1 MWRDCGLLER
11 EREID
16 LLDDSLRRAREGKG
30 RLVLIEGEQ
39 GSGKTSLLHALRTA
53 AEERGFRVLRAC
65 GSEFESDFSWAVL
78 RQLFCD
84 AADGERSEGAY
95 RNSGA
100 ASIEKVL
107 SGCGAGEGAT
117 GPVATDLHPA
127 FRSMFGTCR
136 EISAAEPLLLI
147 IDEAQWGDV
156 ESMRFLAYLA
166 NRIEDY
172 GILIVLTAT
181 CAKRGPI
188 SDLLMTA
195 SASASASYHRL
206 SPLTREGARRQIVE
220 RVGREVPESVL
231 RTCFELTEGNPLHL
245 AELLDE
251 IVGQGL
257 EPDEAAVAVIS
268 LITPVRISW
277 NVGSRLRKLPA
288 NATVLAEAIAV
299 LDDQAEPRHCVGVT
313 GLGEAELLDAAGCL
327 RDADVL
333 RPGTPYRFRHPV
345 VRQVTYTQMSPRDRG
360 SVHRRSARTLQA
372 AGASAREV
380 AEHLVRTDPL
390 GDTWSVS
397 VLHSASS
404 GAMKEGDPN
413 AAIRYLRHALAEPL
427 SEERELATL
436 ARLGSAELRAHDPSA
451 IERLREVKTRGG
463 EPEGRR
469 LVRTELGVALAAS
482 ARYEEALIL
491 LGQDREQM
499 PEDTRAFAAV
509 LSRLAPSMSERTH
522 PSFVPSGGTRSRAAV
537 EALLRCAPLR
547 RVRRLASAA
556 LSAGEREALHDT
568 GLTPGSIAAW
578 ALSECDE
585 LDGAERALDDQLR
598 RATRAGQLLTVDT
611 VRSLRARVLYSS
623 GRLAEAEAAARSV
636 LRHQRAT
643 SLRPLSVPLA
653 AAVLVHCLVDTCR
666 PDEAEAFLGKTG
678 LSGEL
683 PEAAM
688 FLPLRA
694 ARGRLRIRLDR
705 FDDGLADIRSYRE
718 LAARHGWWH
727 PSAVCDYLS
736 DGVRAVVRSD
746 GSEQAIDLVTDEL
759 ARARAFGAARPL
771 AVTLRTYG
779 ELQGGAGG
787 LALIEQAQSML
798 AGLPDTLEHARTL
811 IALGAARRRAGQR
824 SEARRRLT
832 AGMNLAGSIG
842 AVDLE
847 NEARQE
853 LRLAGSRSVRGEVS
867 APVPLT
873 PAEERVAW
881 QAAKGLSNREIAQAL
896 FVTVK
901 TVEWHLS
908 QTYAKLGIGR
918 RSELPDVLDPASDAE
933 NTARS
938 A

>member
-1 MWRDCGLLER
+1 MWRDCGLVQR

-16 LLDDSLRRAREGKG
+16 LLDDSLRRAREGAG
-30 RLVLIEGEQ
+30 RLVLVEGEQ
-39 GSGKTSLLHALRTA
+39 GSGKTSLLQALRGT

-65 GSEFESDFSWAVL
+65 GSELESDFSWAVL

-84 AADGERSEGAY
+84 AAGGERS
-95 RNSGA
+95 A
-100 ASIEKVL
+100 AVRGNPEVATVEKIL
-107 SGCGAGEGAT
+107 SSCGAEGDML
-117 GPVATDLHPA
+117 GPVRTNLHPI
-127 FRSMFGTCR
+127 FRKMFRICR
-136 EISAAEPLLLI
+136 EISADEPLLLM
-147 IDEAQWGDV
+147 IDDAQWGDV
-156 ESMRFLAYLA
+156 ESTRFITYLA

-195 SASASASYHRL
+195 SARPSASFHRL
-206 SPLTREGARRQIVE
+206 SPLTMEGARLQIVE
-220 RVGREVPESVL
+220 RVGHEVPESVL

-251 IVGQGL
+251 IIGQGL
-257 EPDEAAVAVIS
+257 EPDEAAVPEIS
-268 LITPVRISW
+268 LITPVRVSW

-288 NATVLAEAIAV
+288 NAAALAEAIAV

-333 RPGTPYRFRHPV
+333 RPGTPYRFRRPV
-345 VRQVTYTQMSPRDRG
+345 VRQVTYAQMSPQDRG
-360 SVHRRSARTLQA
+360 SAHRRSARTLQA
-372 AGASAREV
+372 AGASPREV
-380 AEHLVRTDPL
+380 AEHLVRTDPV
-390 GDTWSVS
+390 GDTWTVS

-404 GAMKEGDPN
+404 GAMKEGEPN
-413 AAIRYLRHALAEPL
+413 AAIRYLRHALAETL
-427 SEERELATL
+427 CEEREVATL

-451 IERLREVKTRGG
+451 IERLREAKTRVG

-469 LVRTELGVALAAS
+469 SVRIELGVALAAS
-482 ARYEEALIL
+482 ARYEEALTL
-491 LGQDREQM
+491 LGQDREQT

-509 LSRLAPSMSERTH
+509 LSRLAPALSERTH
-522 PSFVPSGGTRSRAAV
+522 TSFAPSAGRRSRAAV
-537 EALLRCAPLR
+537 EALSRRAPLR

-556 LSAGEREALHDT
+556 LSASEREALHDT
-568 GLTPGSIAAW
+568 GVTSAAIAAW
-578 ALSECDE
+578 TLAECDE
-585 LDGAERALDDQLR
+585 LAGAESALDDQLR

-623 GRLAEAEAAARSV
+623 GRLAEAEATARSV

-653 AAVLVHCLVDTCR
+653 AAVLVHCLIDTCR
-666 PDEAEAFLGKTG
+666 PEEAEAFLGKTG
-678 LSGEL
+678 LSREL

-694 ARGRLRIRLDR
+694 ARGRLRIRLER
-705 FDDGLADIRSYRE
+705 FDDGLADIHRCRE
-718 LAARHGWWH
+718 LVARHGWWH

-736 DGVRAVVRSD
+736 DGVRAMVRSD
-746 GSEQAIDLVTDEL
+746 GSERAIDLVMDEL
-759 ARARAFGAARPL
+759 DRARAFGAARPL
-771 AVTLRTYG
+771 AVALRTYG
-779 ELQGGAGG
+779 ELKGGARGI
-787 LALIEQAQSML
+787 ALIEQAQDML

-811 IALGAARRRAGQR
+811 IALGSARRRAGQR

-832 AGMNLAGSIG
+832 AAMDLAGSIG
-842 AVDLE
+842 AVALE
-847 NEARQE
+847 HEARQE
-853 LRLAGSRSVRGEVS
+853 LRLAGSRSVRGEAA
-867 APVPLT
+867 APAPLT

-881 QAAKGLSNREIAQAL
+881 QAVKGLSNREIAQAL

-918 RSELPDVLDPASDAE
+918 RSELSDALD
-933 NTARS
+933 TASVAESTVRS